1 MWALFA
7 GIATVGAA
15 AMPLLHQHFKPDS
28 ASMLF
33 WLRLISFAVMAPV
46 VLVMGAPVVTAFYLG
61 TVVIAL
67 WMSVVDVIYF
77 NAVKKHGAGVVAR
90 ILPGAALATFFLWF
104 AFDPGLIDRYIA
116 APERSAL
123 IIAVMGFGVWCAA
136 HLTRDPVSF
145 AAVRDIWF
153 VIFSAIIGP
162 IAVKIVLG
170 WGDNAQTAP
179 LAFIAVQGIV
189 VAVLYLTYQMVK
201 KPVPMATFIG
211 RYSLMVGAL
220 VAVASMMSIGGRGY
234 ALQFVDN
241 PAYVSMVA
249 LTAPVLI
256 SLYERWIGR
265 PDASNQ
271 WAGMGLLLA
280 AVMLVGLQLRAV

>member
-7 GIATVGAA
+7 ALATCGAA

-33 WLRLISFAVMAPV
+33 WLRLVSFVVMAP
-46 VLVMGAPVVTAFYLG
+46 LALYIGAPTAVAFYSG
-61 TVVIAL
+61 TIVIAI

-77 NAVKKHGAGVVAR
+77 NAVKRHGAGVVAR

-104 AFDPGLIDRYIA
+104 AFDPSLIGRYVD
-116 APERSAL
+116 APTQSAMIL
-123 IIAVMGFGVWCAA
+123 GVMIFGVWCAA
-136 HLTRDPVSF
+136 HLTRDHVSL

-162 IAVKIVLG
+162 IAVKIVLD
-170 WGDNAQTAP
+170 WGGNNITAP
-179 LAFIAVQGIV
+179 LAFIAVQGAV
-189 VAVLYLTYQMVK
+189 VALLYLTYQIVK
-201 KPVPMATFIG
+201 RPVEMATFMG
-211 RYSLMVGAL
+211 RYSLFVGGLIAI
-220 VAVASMMSIGGRGY
+220 ASMVSIGGRGY
-234 ALQFVDN
+234 AIQFVDN

-256 SLYERWIGR
+256 SAYERWVGR

-271 WAGMGLLLA
+271 WAGFGLLGAAILLA
-280 AVMLVGLQLRAV
+280 ALKLA